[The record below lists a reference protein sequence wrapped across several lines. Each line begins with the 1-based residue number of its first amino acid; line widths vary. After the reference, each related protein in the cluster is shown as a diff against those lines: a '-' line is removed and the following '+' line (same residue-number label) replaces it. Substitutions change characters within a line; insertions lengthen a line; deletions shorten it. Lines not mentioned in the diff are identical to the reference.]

1 MKATKTTWMALAL
14 AAAVLATAGCKKEP
28 LGTAEL
34 RNGTKMELRG
44 NFEEAENQYMAA
56 CAAGNAAAYP
66 KLAALLV
73 NRQGSAVFLEAST
86 RDAAWLGRARTL
98 VDRIAMVSTQAAA
111 AGQPVE
117 GLDQTLAGYRKSVAE
132 VESRLAAE
140 RAEEEKRLAA
150 ERAAAEAA
158 AKRRAEE
165 ERRAAE
171 ALAAKRAAEA
181 EAAARR
187 AEEARKRE
195 SADYCIEHNLTLTRA
210 AFQEICRAMNYHQ
223 NTGNSLVDDE
233 ANARQHARYSGKMV
247 RVSGEI
253 TKVDSKLIRG
263 IKIKLNV
270 YGESIW
276 ANFPNMPESEGKT
289 YRVGQVLDV
298 EGKVESAMLNQFN
311 LGACIIR

>member
-28 LGTAEL
+28 PGTAEL

-56 CAAGNAAAYP
+56 CAVGNAGAYP

-86 RDAAWLGRARTL
+86 RDAAWLARARTL
-98 VDRIAMVSTQAAA
+98 LDRIAMVSTQAAA

-117 GLDQTLAGYRKSVAE
+117 GLDQTLAGYRKSVDE
-132 VESRLAAE
+132 VES
-140 RAEEEKRLAA
+140 RLAA

-247 RVSGEI
+247 RVTGEI

-263 IKIKLNV
+263 VKIKLNV

-289 YRVGQVLDV
+289 YRVGQDLDV
-298 EGKVESAMLNQFN
+298 EGKVESAMINQFN

>member
-1 MKATKTTWMALAL
+1 
-14 AAAVLATAGCKKEP
+14 
-28 LGTAEL
+28 
-34 RNGTKMELRG
+34 
-44 NFEEAENQYMAA
+44 
-56 CAAGNAAAYP
+56 
-66 KLAALLV
+66 
-73 NRQGSAVFLEAST
+73 
-86 RDAAWLGRARTL
+86 
-98 VDRIAMVSTQAAA
+98 
-111 AGQPVE
+111 
-117 GLDQTLAGYRKSVAE
+117 
-132 VESRLAAE
+132 
-140 RAEEEKRLAA
+140 
-150 ERAAAEAA
+150 
-158 AKRRAEE
+158 AEE

-247 RVSGEI
+247 RVTGEI

-263 IKIKLNV
+263 VKIKLNV

-289 YRVGQVLDV
+289 YRVGQDLDV
-298 EGKVESAMLNQFN
+298 EGKVESAMINQFN